1 MFGVEQALL
10 DRIANSSS
18 DLTILAISALLFAV
32 IGGVIAYLAHK
43 FLFRYWP
50 TDSDYDDKLAEG
62 AHTSM
67 LGFAAFVLALLISN
81 GLSNLSA
88 SDKDVRAEAT
98 TIYRLGRELEAIGP
112 EAGAAKDALASYA
125 KNVSQ
130 DEWRRL
136 STMPVTLSP
145 LAQKNLDDLWA
156 AVRALQEKEAATAP
170 SRSDYRADLS
180 RHLSQIETLR
190 SGRLSSATMNIPDD
204 FWVILILF
212 VIAASI
218 LSGRRTAKRFGIQ
231 VNIMH
236 MSAIGLAVG
245 MVVVLDN
252 PYRGETSIGPEIIEQ
267 AWAPSPARGEE
278 NAAIPQV
285 PAAAA
290 PPEAKAAPLP
300 TKPAGFVRAGPS
312 LGNPARRRP

>member
-18 DLTILAISALLFAV
+18 DLTILAIAALVFAV
-32 IGGVIAYLAHK
+32 VGGVIAYLAHK
-43 FLFRYWP
+43 FWFRYWP
-50 TDSDYDDKLAEG
+50 TDSEYDDKLAEA

-81 GLSNLSA
+81 GLSTLSET
-88 SDKDVRAEAT
+88 DKEVRAEAT

-112 EAGAAKDALASYA
+112 EAGAAKEALAAYV
-125 KNVSQ
+125 KNVAQ

-136 STMPVTLSP
+136 ATLPVALSP
-145 LAQKNLDDLWA
+145 LAQKNLDDLWIA
-156 AVRALQEKEAATAP
+156 LRALQAKEAEAAP

-204 FWVILILF
+204 FWVILLLF

-252 PYRGETSIGPEIIEQ
+252 PFRGETSIGPEIIEQ
-267 AWAPSPARGEE
+267 AWVPSPTRAEE
-278 NAAIPQV
+278 GLSALQS
-285 PAAAA
+285 PAA
-290 PPEAKAAPLP
+290 PVPGEAKAAPLP
-300 TKPAGFVRAGPS
+300 TKPAGLSRTGTNY
-312 LGNPARRRP
+312 GNRGRRSP